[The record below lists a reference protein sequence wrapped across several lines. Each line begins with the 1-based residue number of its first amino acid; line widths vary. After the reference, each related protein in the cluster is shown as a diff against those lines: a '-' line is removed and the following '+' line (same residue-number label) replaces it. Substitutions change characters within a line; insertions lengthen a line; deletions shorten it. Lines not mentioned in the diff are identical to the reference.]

1 MIGERAT
8 PAKRRSIFV
17 ALLAIPAAVTV
28 GIALTA
34 TPPLAA
40 GSEGSPALQ
49 TVQYLPSISD
59 LMIETI
65 QPRHRRL
72 WQAAQNKN
80 WDFAAYELGNLHGA
94 FKRLGEAHPTEH
106 DISFPEMIASVTDQP
121 FTELTNAIKSK
132 DGIAFGK
139 AYADL
144 TDGCNSC
151 HQALNHGVVAIRVPS
166 GPSASDQDFT
176 QAAPR

>member
-1 MIGERAT
+1 MIGAGIP
-8 PAKRRSIFV
+8 PAKRRFVFV
-17 ALLAIPAAVTV
+17 ALLAIPAAVIV
-28 GIALTA
+28 GMALA
-34 TPPLAA
+34 TLHPAAA
-40 GSEGSPALQ
+40 GPEAMPTSP
-49 TVQYLPSISD
+49 TIHYVPSISD
-59 LMIETI
+59 LMIATI

-72 WQAAQNKN
+72 WQAAQERN
-80 WDFAAYELGNLHGA
+80 WEFAAYELGNLHGA

-121 FTELTNAIKSK
+121 FTELDTAIKAK
-132 DGIAFGK
+132 DETGFAK

-166 GPSASDQDFT
+166 GAAVSDQDFT
-176 QAAPR
+176 QAAP